1 MKNSSELLKKP
12 EMPIVVSIVA
22 GCAQSPRFN
31 VPVSKPP
38 LGDFSLG
45 LPM

>member
-12 EMPIVVSIVA
+12 EMPIVLGVVE

-31 VPVSKPP
+31 YR
-38 LGDFSLG
+38 
-45 LPM
+45 